1 MDPKEK
7 LVVSVTES
15 ESESK
20 WTLDTFVDILVSS
33 YYSLP
38 PVSSL
43 FDLAWGKQWNSSFQ
57 GVQTPLPRKRALTLP
72 LPENTETT
80 WNWKAWKRV
89 GPKTEEQSQC
99 LLLNRLPAEIRLQIY
114 GYVLGNKTT
123 RIWRSNDGF
132 QHTSARTEDLLPR
145 LMNING
151 CFMPRWHRWRNSDP
165 IICAT
170 GNLSLLLTCRK
181 IYSEAIDILYSGNT
195 IRLLDNNHPAF
206 TLPQSLQQIFLPE
219 RFLAIRSLEIPITLT
234 TMQSYLQYHR
244 KDLALASGSWKEPLP
259 QDTWDIVAMMKGL
272 RELKVRFQCT
282 IEAYVENEE
291 GLPSP
296 TEENLL
302 MPLMKLDWIPNFSV
316 EVSWAENRDSE
327 RVLRNAPFE
336 IIRKCEEE
344 VEAYYEKTW
353 W

>member
-1 MDPKEK
+1 MEPKEK
-7 LVVSVTES
+7 PLV
-15 ESESK
+15 SESK

-33 YYSLP
+33 YYLP
-38 PVSSL
+38 PVL
-43 FDLAWGKQWNSSFQ
+43 LDLARGSLKHWNILVPFQ
-57 GVQTPLPRKRALTLP
+57 GIQTPLPRKRALTLP
-72 LPENTETT
+72 LPESTVTR
-80 WNWKAWKRV
+80 WSWKAWKQ
-89 GPKTEEQSQC
+89 PKTEDQTQC
-99 LLLNRLPAEIRLQIY
+99 LFLNRLPPEIRIQIY
-114 GYVLGNKTT
+114 LHVLGNKTT

-151 CFMPRWHRWRNSDP
+151 CFMPRWHRWRNSAP

-206 TLPQSLQQIFLPE
+206 TLPQSLQQTFLPE

-259 QDTWDIVAMMKGL
+259 QDTWDIVAKMKGL

-291 GLPSP
+291 GLPSA

-302 MPLMKLDWIPNFSV
+302 MPLMKLDWIPDFSV

-327 RVLRNAPFE
+327 RALRNAPFE

-344 VEAYYEKTW
+344 VEVYYEKTW